1 HRLGASEAPPA
12 VISVFLGDEL
22 TAILE
27 AIERDEEYK
36 GCQERTIKLGVD
48 VLPKLQRDTT
58 DRNRTSPFA
67 FTSNKFEFR
76 MVGSSSSIAGA
87 NITLNSAVAKVLNRF
102 ADELQGAEDFNGAL
116 HALLR
121 ESIRAHKRIIFNGN
135 GYDDAWIREATEVRG
150 LSNYPTTPDARAHSL
165 DPKNLELFT
174 SLGIFTESEMRSR
187 MEIHMENYYKT
198 VEIEA
203 RTMVEMSKK
212 EILPAVAKY
221 TDFLLK
227 EAGRKEAAKIP
238 APFETE
244 TIQRISALT
253 AALYERTESLKKLLA
268 RSETFSDSV
277 EHAMWV
283 RDEVLPLMDKVR
295 QAADEL
301 EPLVGHDYWPFPT
314 YGEIFFGV
322 H

>member
-1 HRLGASEAPPA
+1 
-12 VISVFLGDEL
+12 
-22 TAILE
+22 
-27 AIERDEEYK
+27 
-36 GCQERTIKLGVD
+36 
-48 VLPKLQRDTT
+48 
-58 DRNRTSPFA
+58 
-67 FTSNKFEFR
+67 
-76 MVGSSSSIAGA
+76 
-87 NITLNSAVAKVLNRF
+87 
-102 ADELQGAEDFNGAL
+102 
-116 HALLR
+116 
-121 ESIRAHKRIIFNGN
+121 
-135 GYDDAWIREATEVRG
+135 
-150 LSNYPTTPDARAHSL
+150 
-165 DPKNLELFT
+165 
-174 SLGIFTESEMRSR
+174 
-187 MEIHMENYYKT
+187 
-198 VEIEA
+198 
-203 RTMVEMSKK
+203 MVEMSKK

-221 TDFLLK
+221 TDFLLE

-283 RDEVLPLMDKVR
+283 RDEVLQLMDKVR